1 MPYRAARAALANGDA
16 VAADSLARHALRL
29 ERLLGHDAARS
40 ADMGLSL
47 LLLARARLAQG
58 DSAGAGA
65 VVRQA
70 VALADSL
77 SYRASR

>member
-1 MPYRAARAALANGDA
+1 
-16 VAADSLARHALRL
+16 
-29 ERLLGHDAARS
+29 
-40 ADMGLSL
+40 MGLSL

>member
-1 MPYRAARAALANGDA
+1 
-16 VAADSLARHALRL
+16 
-29 ERLLGHDAARS
+29 
-40 ADMGLSL
+40 MGLSL

-65 VVRQA
+65 VVRHALTPLRHSVGPEHPGTREA